1 MHACPRGTNQKDT
14 RLSILPERATMTMA
28 MTVAYALS
36 TPHVQF
42 SDMGFI
48 THNVGQTTGWH
59 FPHNMSHGGIS
70 ISPLHRL
77 RSTGGGNHVIRCS
90 LKQESN
96 KAEAK
101 PNSRPPV
108 QHQRKNIKWA
118 PRNSDRAK
126 RALSREVALKNRR
139 KAAKRE
145 TGNTPLPIK
154 KPQKR
159 TAMTVVE
166 ALIHYIHKKN
176 WQDALKVFGML
187 REQSWYEPKLNTY
200 KKLLVL
206 LGRCRQPEHACS
218 LFQMMKEEGCEINA
232 EIYTALISA
241 HSKSGDLDKAFA
253 ILEEMKRIPQC
264 QPDVFTY
271 SILIKYCFE
280 ASLFE
285 HVNRLL
291 EEMSGREIVPSI
303 VTKNILID
311 GYGKAGMFQEM
322 EDVLAP
328 MLISENC
335 KPDQWTMNAIMRT
348 FGNIG
353 KIEIME
359 KWYQKFQNIGIQ
371 PDIRTFEILIS
382 SYAKENLYEKMAATM
397 EYMQKLSLSWTTATY
412 NVVIDAFGRTGEIG
426 QMEFAFN
433 QMRLEGANPDSAT
446 FCSLISAYGKA
457 GKFNQIKTIV
467 QYVENSDIIPDT
479 PFYNTTID
487 ACRRARDVT
496 EMEKVFKQMQSRGC
510 IPDQV
515 ILNTMKEAYI
525 SEGMPEKFK
534 ELEEEMENM
543 HLIAD

>member
-1 MHACPRGTNQKDT
+1 
-14 RLSILPERATMTMA
+14 MTMA
-28 MTVAYALS
+28 MTVAYALLA
-36 TPHVQF
+36 PHGQF

-48 THNVGQTTGWH
+48 THHVGQTRGWH
-59 FPHNMSHGGIS
+59 FPHNRSNDGIS

-77 RSTGGGNHVIRCS
+77 RSTVSGNHAIKCN

-96 KAEAK
+96 KAETK
-101 PNSRPPV
+101 PNSRSPM

-118 PRNSDRAK
+118 PRNSDRAR
-126 RALSREVALKNRR
+126 RALSRETALKNRR

-145 TGNTPLPIK
+145 TENKPPPIK
-154 KPQKR
+154 KPQRR

-166 ALIHYIHKKN
+166 ALVHCIHKKN
-176 WQDALKVFGML
+176 WQDSLKIFGML
-187 REQSWYEPKLNTY
+187 REQSWYEPKINTY

-241 HSKSGDLDKAFA
+241 HSRSGDLDKAFA
-253 ILEEMKRIPQC
+253 ILEEMKSTPQC

-285 HVNRLL
+285 QVNRLL
-291 EEMSGREIVPSI
+291 EEMSSHEIVPNI

-322 EDVLAP
+322 EDVLAQ

-335 KPDQWTMNAIMRT
+335 KPDEWTMNAIIRV

-359 KWYQKFQNIGIQ
+359 KWYQRFQNIGIQ

-382 SYAKENLYEKMAATM
+382 SYAKENLYDKMAAIM

-433 QMRLEGANPDSAT
+433 QMRLEGAKPDSVT

-457 GKFNQIKTIV
+457 GKFNQIKMIV
-467 QYVENSDIIPDT
+467 QYVENSDVIPDT

-487 ACRRARDVT
+487 ACQRARDLT
-496 EMEKVFKQMQSRGC
+496 EMEKVFKQMQDRGC

-515 ILNTMKEAYI
+515 TFNTMKEAYI
-525 SEGMPEKFK
+525 SEGMPEKVK
-534 ELEEEMENM
+534 ELEEEMQNM
-543 HLIAD
+543 HLIAV